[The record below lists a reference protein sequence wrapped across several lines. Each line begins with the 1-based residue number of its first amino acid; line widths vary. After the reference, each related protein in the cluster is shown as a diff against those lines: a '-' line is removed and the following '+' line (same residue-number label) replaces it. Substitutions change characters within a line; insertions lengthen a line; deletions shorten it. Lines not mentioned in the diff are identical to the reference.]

1 MCFLFTILTTRRNR
15 RTDLT
20 KARVANFCYRVS
32 QVVKFGWGPMGY
44 HGIDNDVALVR
55 AAREGLGPDIKLCV
69 DAGTIWKHSA
79 TDALERVKAFAKYV
93 S

>member
-1 MCFLFTILTTRRNR
+1 
-15 RTDLT
+15 
-20 KARVANFCYRVS
+20 
-32 QVVKFGWGPMGY
+32 MGY